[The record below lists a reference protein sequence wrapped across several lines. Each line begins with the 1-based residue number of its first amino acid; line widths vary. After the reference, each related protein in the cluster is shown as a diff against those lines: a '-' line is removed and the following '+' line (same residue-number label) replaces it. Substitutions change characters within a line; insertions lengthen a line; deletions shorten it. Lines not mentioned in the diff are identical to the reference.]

1 MLEDQKDSYDHY
13 KKKEDQLQLAYSS
26 KGFIIVDH
34 GIVMKMSN
42 SSSLLQQTLSQ
53 EDITTMIKQIGYTIE

>member
-1 MLEDQKDSYDHY
+1 M
-13 KKKEDQLQLAYSS
+13 
-26 KGFIIVDH
+26 IVDH

-42 SSSLLQQTLSQ
+42 ASSLLQQTLSQ

>member
-1 MLEDQKDSYDHY
+1 M
-13 KKKEDQLQLAYSS
+13 
-26 KGFIIVDH
+26 IVDH

-42 SSSLLQQTLSQ
+42 TSSLLQQTLSQ